1 MPAERETKSPS
12 APSRAGRRPGG
23 TGDLRE
29 ALLRAA
35 RHLFATEGYEAVS
48 VKRLAEAAEATPAM
62 VNYYFGDKQGLYQAV
77 VEQTLQPF
85 IGKVRQMLEH
95 AETPRLDDILA
106 AYMRLVAANP
116 WMPRLVMREV
126 LAADGKFRERFINQ
140 VAMPG
145 RGLLAET
152 IRRGQEAG
160 ELRADLDPAFT
171 AMSMMSMAVFPFAA
185 LPVTSSVFGVRLK
198 DEVLERLI
206 DNTRKILRAGVS
218 A

>member
-1 MPAERETKSPS
+1 MSTERPAKPAT
-12 APSRAGRRPGG
+12 AQSRPGRRPGG

-35 RHLFATEGYEAVS
+35 RQLFATEGYEAVS
-48 VKRLAEAAEATPAM
+48 VKRLAEAADATPAM

-85 IGKVRQMLEH
+85 IGEVRHMLEN
-95 AETPRLDDILA
+95 AETPQLDDVLA
-106 AYMRLVAANP
+106 AYMRLVASNP

-145 RGLLAET
+145 RGLLAEL

-160 ELRADLDPAFT
+160 ELRPDLDPAFT

-185 LPVTSSVFGVRLK
+185 LPVTSSVFGVRLR
-198 DEVLERLI
+198 DDVLEQLI